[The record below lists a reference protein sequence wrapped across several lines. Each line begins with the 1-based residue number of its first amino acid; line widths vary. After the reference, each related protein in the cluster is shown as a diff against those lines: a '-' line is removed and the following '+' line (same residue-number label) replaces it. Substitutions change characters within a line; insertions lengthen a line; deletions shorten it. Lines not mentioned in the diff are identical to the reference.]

1 MCVCARVCVCVC
13 VCVCAHACVFVCVC
27 VCAHACVF
35 VCVCVC
41 VCVSVCACNT
51 SPSALE
57 SDPSKIKL
65 LQHFKQYFVAVMDDS
80 ETFVIG
86 AHTHVGT

>member
-1 MCVCARVCVCVC
+1 M
-13 VCVCAHACVFVCVC
+13 CVCAHACVFVCVC
-27 VCAHACVF
+27 VCVRTRVCL
-35 VCVCVC
+35 CVCVC